1 MSVVGRQVVRPVFAV
16 YEYVVQ
22 VCNFSIIISS
32 WISVGSETWRLHI
45 VWTKDTQ
52 RRFIHVKRENR
63 NSFKLFY
70 T

>member
-16 YEYVVQ
+16 CEYVVQ

-45 VWTKDTQ
+45 VWTKDT
-52 RRFIHVKRENR
+52 H
-63 NSFKLFY
+63 L
-70 T
+70 